1 MFNVQVFF
9 SFSKQTKKIGKL
21 LSLSLTRFCENEIF
35 LDASNMNEIKIDL
48 FFIRLAFHS
57 KCDLISKKKNKK
69 IFSQLHDSLI
79 FKSKKNTQSL
89 LFVDS
94 SVADNIFLL
103 VNETF
108 QYFSSCNR

>member
-1 MFNVQVFF
+1 MKKKHNVQCS
-9 SFSKQTKKIGKL
+9 SFLLIFETNKKIGKL

-35 LDASNMNEIKIDL
+35 LDASNMNEIKVDL

-79 FKSKKNTQSL
+79 FKSKKKHPE
-89 LFVDS
+89 F
-94 SVADNIFLL
+94 II
-103 VNETF
+103 
-108 QYFSSCNR
+108 C